1 MSPPMAFAALMSA
14 AVTLVYLVI
23 WACTSPMLRD
33 RARRWYQI
41 KWLSPREGELAVLT
55 EPQFE
60 DIEALMFKVSRTMF
74 PADRVPFNEIVVVI
88 GVDGDTA
95 TVVWGGQ
102 VARLPRRWLR
112 RPKI

>member
-1 MSPPMAFAALMSA
+1 MNQHDLMAILTAAS
-14 AVTLVYLVI
+14 VTVSLIIGV
-23 WACTSPMLRD
+23 WTSPMLRD
-33 RARRWYQI
+33 RIRRWYQI
-41 KWLSPREGELAVLT
+41 RWLSPRVGEIAVLT
-55 EPQFE
+55 EPSFE
-60 DIEALMFKVSRTMF
+60 DVEALLFRVSRTMF

-95 TVVWGGQ
+95 TVVWGGH